1 MLEVASNIATIPK
14 LYYLKTRAGG
24 FADDQ
29 MTDWVPN
36 LASMPGPRYLAFVV
50 ALEADI
56 ALGHV
61 KPGMRLLPQRD
72 MAQRLE
78 LSVGTISKAY
88 AEAEQRGLI
97 SGEVGRGTFVQRR
110 RPEARGHSDTS
121 INLAL
126 NVPPYTGE
134 DDVISSVL
142 AEIIADGEMSNLLG
156 YLPHQGLPRHR
167 EAMALWL
174 ASLGVTVEADHLFIT
189 HGGQHALSIALGM
202 VAAPG
207 DTVLTESYTYSGMLA
222 LSAQSGYR
230 LHGVATDAA
239 GLIPENLDRAFA
251 ETRARVLYCM
261 PTLQTPTGSVMPLE
275 RRHAV
280 AAIVRRH
287 DACLLEDDAY
297 GYLLSPPL
305 APISSLIPE
314 RSFFIVSFAKCL
326 APGLRI
332 AAMIAPEAFRDRSI
346 NALRATGWM
355 AVPLMAEVVSRLIYN
370 GALARQAKLKRDKA
384 ALRDTIVRRILTQ
397 WLPASVGAPGFHIWL
412 PLPAGRTLAAL
423 IAQAAQAGIT
433 LAPPGTLQR
442 MERESLGVRLCLGAP
457 ATEADLERALIEIR
471 RILEMAEAISFV

>member
-1 MLEVASNIATIPK
+1 
-14 LYYLKTRAGG
+14 
-24 FADDQ
+24 
-29 MTDWVPN
+29 MTDWVPV
-36 LASMPGPRYLAFVV
+36 LAALPGPRYLAFVV
-50 ALEADI
+50 ALETDI
-56 ALGHV
+56 ASGRV

-110 RPEARGHSDTS
+110 RQEPRGLGPPDAT

-134 DDVISSVL
+134 DEVIGSAL
-142 AEIIADGEMSNLLG
+142 ADIVADSEMSNLLG
-156 YLPHQGLPRHR
+156 YLPHQGLRRHR
-167 EAMALWL
+167 EAVATWFT
-174 ASLGVTVEADHLFIT
+174 SLGVTVDADHLFIT

-202 VAAPG
+202 VATS
-207 DTVLTESYTYSGMLA
+207 DDIVLTESYTYSGMLA

-230 LHGVATDAA
+230 LHGVAMDEH
-239 GLIPENLDRAFA
+239 GLIPENLDRAFS
-251 ETRARVLYCM
+251 ETGARVLYCM
-261 PTLQTPTGSVMPLE
+261 PTLQTPTGSVMPMQ
-275 RRHAV
+275 RRQTIAE
-280 AAIVRRH
+280 IVRRH
-287 DACLLEDDAY
+287 DADLLEDDAY

-305 APISSLIPE
+305 PPVSRLIPE

-346 NALRATGWM
+346 SALRATGWM
-355 AVPLMAEVVSRLIYN
+355 AVPVMAEVVARLIHN
-370 GALARQAKLKRDKA
+370 GGLARQAKLKRDKA
-384 ALRDTIVRRILTQ
+384 VVRDAIVRRILKA
-397 WLPASVGAPGFHIWL
+397 WLPAAPVAPGFHTWL

-433 LAPPGTLQR
+433 LAPPGALRR
-442 MERESLGVRLCLGAP
+442 MESESLGVRLCLGAP

>member
-1 MLEVASNIATIPK
+1 
-14 LYYLKTRAGG
+14 
-24 FADDQ
+24 
-29 MTDWVPN
+29 MTDWVPA
-36 LASMPGPRYLAFVV
+36 LASIEGPRYLAFVL

-56 ALGHV
+56 ASGRV

-72 MAQRLE
+72 MAQRPE
-78 LSVGTISKAY
+78 L
-88 AEAEQRGLI
+88 RGLG
-97 SGEVGRGTFVQRR
+97 SS
-110 RPEARGHSDTS
+110 EAT

-134 DDVISSVL
+134 DDVISAVL
-142 AEIIADGEMSNLLG
+142 AEIVADGEMSNLLG

-167 EAMALWL
+167 EAMVTWL
-174 ASLGVTVEADHLFIT
+174 ASLGVTADADHLFIT

-202 VAAPG
+202 VAAPN
-207 DTVLTESYTYSGMLA
+207 DIVLTESYTYSGMLA
-222 LSAQSGYR
+222 LSAQCGYR
-230 LHGVATDAA
+230 LHGVATDAH
-239 GLIPENLDRAFA
+239 GLIPENLDRAFT
-251 ETRARVLYCM
+251 ETGARVLYCM
-261 PTLQTPTGSVMPLE
+261 PTLQTPTGSVMPLQ
-275 RRHAV
+275 RRHAI
-280 AAIVRRH
+280 AEIVRKH
-287 DACLLEDDAY
+287 DAYLLEDDAY

-305 APISSLIPE
+305 TPVSRLIPE
-314 RSFFIVSFAKCL
+314 RSFYIVSFAKCL

-355 AVPLMAEVVSRLIYN
+355 AVPVMAEVVARLIAN
-370 GALARQAKLKRDKA
+370 GGLARQARLKRDKA
-384 ALRDTIVRRILTQ
+384 ALRDAIVRRVLKE
-397 WLPASVGAPGFHIWL
+397 WLPAASAAPGFHIWL

-442 MERESLGVRLCLGAP
+442 MEQESLGVRLCLGAP

>member
-1 MLEVASNIATIPK
+1 
-14 LYYLKTRAGG
+14 
-24 FADDQ
+24 
-29 MTDWVPN
+29 MTDWVPT
-36 LASMPGPRYLAFVV
+36 LAAIQGPRYLAFVV

-56 ALGHV
+56 AAGRV

-97 SGEVGRGTFVQRR
+97 TGEVGRGTFVQRR
-110 RPEARGHSDTS
+110 RPEARSLGSSETT

-134 DDVISSVL
+134 DEVIASVL
-142 AEIIADGEMSNLLG
+142 AEIVADGEMSNLLG
-156 YLPHQGLPRHR
+156 YLPHQGLRRHR
-167 EAMALWL
+167 EAMVVWL
-174 ASLGVTVEADHLFIT
+174 SSLGVAADADHLFIT

-202 VAAPG
+202 VAAPS
-207 DTVLTESYTYSGMLA
+207 DMVLTESYTYSGMLA
-222 LSAQSGYR
+222 LSAQCGYR
-230 LHGVATDAA
+230 LHGVATDAS

-261 PTLQTPTGSVMPLE
+261 PTLQTPTGSVMPPE
-275 RRHAV
+275 RRQAI
-280 AAIVRRH
+280 AEIVRKH
-287 DACLLEDDAY
+287 DAYLLEDDAY

-305 APISSLIPE
+305 PPISRLIPE

-355 AVPLMAEVVSRLIYN
+355 AVPVMAEVVTKLIYN
-370 GALARQAKLKRDKA
+370 GSLARQARLKRDKA
-384 ALRDTIVRRILTQ
+384 AARDAIVRRILKE
-397 WLPASVGAPGFHIWL
+397 WLPTSTGTPGFHIWL

-457 ATEADLERALIEIR
+457 STEADLERALIEIR

>member
-1 MLEVASNIATIPK
+1 
-14 LYYLKTRAGG
+14 
-24 FADDQ
+24 
-29 MTDWVPN
+29 MTDWTPA
-36 LASMPGPRYLAFVV
+36 LAPLPGPRYLAFVL

-56 ALGHV
+56 AAGRI
-61 KPGMRLLPQRD
+61 KPGMRLLPQRE
-72 MAQRLE
+72 MAQRLD

-110 RPEARGHSDTS
+110 RPEARSLGSADTS

-134 DDVISSVL
+134 DDVIASVL
-142 AEIIADGEMSNLLG
+142 SEIVADGEMSNLLG
-156 YLPHQGLPRHR
+156 YLPHQGLLRHR
-167 EAMALWL
+167 EAMVVWL
-174 ASLGVTVEADHLFIT
+174 ASLGVTADADHLFIT

-202 VAAPG
+202 VARPG

-230 LHGVATDAA
+230 LHGVATDAS
-239 GLIPENLDRAFA
+239 GLIPETLDRAFT
-251 ETRARVLYCM
+251 ETKARVLYCM
-261 PTLQTPTGSVMPLE
+261 PTLQTPTGSVMPQE
-275 RRHAV
+275 RRLAI
-280 AAIVRRH
+280 AAIVRKH
-287 DACLLEDDAY
+287 DAYLLEDDAY

-305 APISSLIPE
+305 PPISQLIPE
-314 RSFFIVSFAKCL
+314 RSFYIVSFAKCL

-332 AAMIAPEAFRDRSI
+332 AAMVAPEAFRDRSI

-355 AVPLMAEVVSRLIYN
+355 AVPVMAEVVARLIGN
-370 GALARQAKLKRDKA
+370 GGLARQGKLKREKA
-384 ALRDTIVRRILTQ
+384 ALRDAIARRVLKE
-397 WLPASVGAPGFHIWL
+397 WLPASTGVPGFHLWL

-423 IAQAAQAGIT
+423 IAQAAQAAIT
-433 LAPPGTLQR
+433 LAPPGALRR
-442 MERESLGVRLCLGAP
+442 MENESLGVRLCLGAP